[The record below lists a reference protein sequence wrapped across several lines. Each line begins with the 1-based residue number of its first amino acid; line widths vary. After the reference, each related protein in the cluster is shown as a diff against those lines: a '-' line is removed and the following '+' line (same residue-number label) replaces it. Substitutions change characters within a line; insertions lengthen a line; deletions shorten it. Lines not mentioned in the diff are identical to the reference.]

1 MANFELRT
9 WEIVCYSLI
18 LVICV
23 LGNSLVILVIRESG
37 SSPRHRF
44 RDVPFNVYLMALAIV
59 DLALSVVC
67 LPVYIMSTN
76 VFPHPTGVGGDIF
89 CKLITGNLPQ
99 FWLAGV
105 SIYILVVISFERY
118 AAISKPFETRLG
130 TTMKTYIYIAL
141 AWFFGFAKQLPVLVG
156 IRYTAT
162 NATVG
167 TSCYYWPS
175 QLANVFIFSCL
186 FISEYL
192 LPAVIFFINF
202 YRIKKRLDRLDL
214 TLKTALGDKKQRVII
229 MKSKKRTI
237 RIVFVVLVSFLICWT
252 PNNIMYLLFQFG
264 NHTEVEWHSHYYQF
278 GIILG
283 FSSCCLNPFLY
294 AFQSK
299 EFRSHCGKVLRKIFK
314 RDSAATLPLDGSTSF
329 TSSTVFGTKSK
340 PSKTRLPR
348 LKHYRIP

>member
-1 MANFELRT
+1 MTNFELRT
-9 WEIVCYSLI
+9 WEVVCYSLI
-18 LVICV
+18 LVIGV
-23 LGNSLVILVIRESG
+23 LGNTTVILVIRKSG
-37 SSPRHRF
+37 SSSRHRF

-59 DLALSVVC
+59 DLALSVIC

-76 VFPHPTGVGGDIF
+76 VFPHPTGVRGDVF

-105 SIYILVVISFERY
+105 SIYLLVVISFERY

-130 TTMKTYIYIAL
+130 TTMKTYVYIGL
-141 AWFFGFAKQLPVLVG
+141 AWFFGLARELPVLVG

-162 NATVG
+162 EATVG

-175 QLANVFIFSCL
+175 YLANAFIYSFL

-202 YRIKKRLDRLDL
+202 YRIKKRLNQLDS
-214 TLKTALGDKKQRVII
+214 TLKTALGDKRQRVII

-237 RIVFVVLVSFLICWT
+237 RIVFVLLVSFLICWT

-264 NHTEVEWHSHYYQF
+264 DVSKVVWSSDYYQF

-299 EFRSHCGKVLRKIFK
+299 DFRSHCGKVFRKIFK
-314 RDSAATLPLDGSTSF
+314 LNRTGTLPLDGSTSF
-329 TSSTVFGTKSK
+329 TSSTVLSAKSNLTKMK
-340 PSKTRLPR
+340 LPTR
-348 LKHYRIP
+348 K